1 MAKSKEIHGPL
12 LGSPVPGP
20 MHRLSLALT
29 HEDAKGYSEAV
40 VRKKKYKKDKQW
52 LTKYY

>member
-1 MAKSKEIHGPL
+1 MFMAKSKEIHGPL

-29 HEDAKGYSEAV
+29 LMIKMKILKGIQ
-40 VRKKKYKKDKQW
+40 KP
-52 LTKYY
+52 